1 MIDALALN
9 EAALRTGFFAGIFTM
24 MAGWEALAP
33 LRQRGVSRTL
43 RWSNNLALVALD
55 SVIVRLVFPVTAV
68 SSAALAAERDWGLL
82 NLLDL
87 PFWPALIVSLL
98 LLDLAIYL
106 QHRLFHAVPLLWRL
120 HRVHHADTEFDV
132 TTALRF
138 HPLEMLVSMAIKLA
152 AIAVVGAPAQ
162 AVLVFEVILNGA
174 AMFNHANV
182 ALPPKVERVLRLVF
196 VTPDMHRIHHS
207 AQIEEMNRNFGFNLA
222 WWDRLL
228 GSYCPRAQQDQQ
240 AMPIGLDE
248 FRTRRDLWLDR
259 MLLQPLRRPQKCELP
274 GASS

>member
-1 MIDALALN
+1 MIEALALN
-9 EAALRTGFFAGIFTM
+9 EAALRTGFFVGIFAL

-55 SVIVRLVFPVTAV
+55 SVIVRLIFPVTAV
-68 SSAALAAERDWGLL
+68 SFAALAAERDWGLL
-82 NLLDL
+82 NLLGL

-98 LLDLAIYL
+98 LLDLIIYL

-152 AIAVVGAPAQ
+152 AIAVIGAPAE
-162 AVLVFEVILNGA
+162 AVLVFEVVLNGA

-182 ALPPKVERVLRLVF
+182 ALPPKVERMLRLVF

-207 AQIEEMNRNFGFNLA
+207 TQIEEMNRNFGFNLA

-228 GSYCPRAQQDQQ
+228 GSYCPRAQQDQHT
-240 AMPIGLDE
+240 MPIGLDQ

-259 MLLQPLRRPQKCELP
+259 MLLQPLRRKP
-274 GASS
+274 

>member
-1 MIDALALN
+1 MIDALPLS
-9 EAALRTGFFAGIFTM
+9 EAAVRTAFFVGIFAA
-24 MAGWEALAP
+24 MAAWEALAP
-33 LRQRGVSRTL
+33 LRQQTAPRTL

-55 SVIVRLVFPVTAV
+55 SVVVRLAFPLTAV
-68 SSAALAAERDWGLL
+68 GFAALASDRGWGLL
-82 NLLDL
+82 NAPDL
-87 PFWPALIVSLL
+87 PFWPALILALL
-98 LLDLAIYL
+98 LLDLIIYL

-152 AIAVVGAPAQ
+152 AIAALGPPAL
-162 AVLVFEVILNGA
+162 AVLVFEIVLNGA

-182 ALPPKVERVLRLVF
+182 ALPAPLDRGLRLFV

-207 AQIEEMNRNFGFNLA
+207 TRPDEMNRNFGFNLP

-228 GSYCPRAQQDQQ
+228 GSYCPSPKQDQRD
-240 AMPIGLDE
+240 MSIGLDQ
-248 FRTRRDLWLDR
+248 FRERRDLWLDR
-259 MLLQPLRRPQKCELP
+259 MLLQPLRGKP
-274 GASS
+274 

>member
-1 MIDALALN
+1 MIELG
-9 EAALRTGFFAGIFTM
+9 EAALRAGFFAGIFAV

-33 LRQRGVSRTL
+33 LREQAASRAL
-43 RWSNNLALVALD
+43 RWSNNLGLLVVGNLF
-55 SVIVRLVFPVTAV
+55 VRLVFPLTAV
-68 SSAALAAERDWGLL
+68 SFAALAAERGWGLF

-87 PFWPALIVSLL
+87 PFWAAFALSLL
-98 LLDLAIYL
+98 LLDLIIYL

-138 HPLEMLVSMAIKLA
+138 HPLEILVSMAIKLA
-152 AIAVVGAPAQ
+152 AIAALGPPAL
-162 AVLVFEVILNGA
+162 AVLVFEIVLNGA

-182 ALPPKVERVLRLVF
+182 TLPPRVERVLRLFV

-207 AQIEEMNRNFGFNLA
+207 TRSEEMNRNFGFNLP

-228 GSYCPRAQQDQQ
+228 GSYCPSARLDQGT
-240 AMPIGLDE
+240 MPIGLDQ
-248 FRTRRDLWLDR
+248 FRGHRELWLDR
-259 MLLQPLRRPQKCELP
+259 MLLQPLRDR
-274 GASS
+274 S

>member
-1 MIDALALN
+1 MS
-9 EAALRTGFFAGIFTM
+9 EAVVRTGFFVGIFAL
-24 MAGWEALAP
+24 MAVWEVLAP
-33 LRQRGVSRTL
+33 LRQQAAPRSL
-43 RWSNNLALVALD
+43 RWSNNLALVMLD
-55 SVIVRLVFPVTAV
+55 SVIVRLVFPLTAV
-68 SSAALAAERDWGLL
+68 SFAALAAERGWGLL

-87 PFWPALIVSLL
+87 PLWPALILALL
-98 LLDLAIYL
+98 LLDLIIYL

-152 AIAVVGAPAQ
+152 AIALLGAPAL
-162 AVLVFEVILNGA
+162 AVLVFEIVLNGA

-182 ALPPKVERVLRLVF
+182 ALPARLERVLRLFV

-207 AQIEEMNRNFGFNLA
+207 TRPEEHNRNFGFNLP

-228 GSYCPRAQQDQQ
+228 GSYCPRPQLDQRD
-240 AMPIGLDE
+240 MPIGQDQ

-259 MLLQPLRRPQKCELP
+259 LLLQPLRDQR
-274 GASS
+274 

>member
-9 EAALRTGFFAGIFTM
+9 EAVLRIGFFVGIFVL
-24 MAGWEALAP
+24 MASWEALAP
-33 LRQRGVSRTL
+33 MRQRDISLGL

-68 SSAALAAERDWGLL
+68 SFAALAAERDWGLI
-82 NLLDL
+82 NLLGL

-98 LLDLAIYL
+98 LLDLIIYL
-106 QHRLFHAVPLLWRL
+106 QHRLFHTMPMLWRL

-138 HPLEMLVSMAIKLA
+138 HPLEMLLSMGIKLA
-152 AIAVVGAPAQ
+152 AIAALGAPAQ
-162 AVLVFEVILNGA
+162 AVLVFEVVLNGA

-182 ALPPKVERVLRLVF
+182 AMPPKVERMLRLVV

-207 AQIEEMNRNFGFNLA
+207 TQTEEMNRNFGFNLA

-228 GSYCPRAQQDQQ
+228 GSYCPKPQQDQR
-240 AMPIGLDE
+240 AMPIGLDQ

-259 MLLQPLRRPQKCELP
+259 MLLQPFRGKP
-274 GASS
+274 

>member
-1 MIDALALN
+1 MFDALWLN
-9 EAALRTGFFAGIFTM
+9 EAALRTGFFAAIFAL
-24 MAGWEALAP
+24 MAGWEAPAP
-33 LRQRGVSRTL
+33 LRQQAASRAL

-68 SSAALAAERDWGLL
+68 SFAALAAERGWGLF

-87 PFWPALIVSLL
+87 PLWSVLILSLL
-98 LLDLAIYL
+98 LLDLIIYL

-138 HPLEMLVSMAIKLA
+138 HPLEILVSMGIKLA
-152 AIAVVGAPAQ
+152 AIAALGAPAQ
-162 AVLVFEVILNGA
+162 AVLIFEIVLNGA
-174 AMFNHANV
+174 AMFNHANI
-182 ALPPKVERVLRLVF
+182 ALPARIERILRLIV

-207 AQIEEMNRNFGFNLA
+207 TRVEEMNRNFGFNLP

-228 GSYCPRAQQDQQ
+228 GSYCPRPQQDQRY
-240 AMPIGLDE
+240 MPIGQNQ
-248 FRTRRDLWLDR
+248 FRTRRELWLDR
-259 MLLQPLRRPQKCELP
+259 MLLQPLRGKP
-274 GASS
+274 

>member
-1 MIDALALN
+1 MTDILPLS
-9 EAALRTGFFAGIFTM
+9 EAALRAGFFLGIFAA

-33 LRQRGVSRTL
+33 LRQQAVPRAL
-43 RWSNNLALVALD
+43 RWGNNLALVALD

-68 SSAALAAERDWGLL
+68 SFAALASERDWGLL
-82 NLLDL
+82 GALDL
-87 PFWPALIVSLL
+87 PFWPALILALL
-98 LLDLAIYL
+98 LLDLIIYF

-138 HPLEMLVSMAIKLA
+138 HPVEMLVSMAIKLA
-152 AIAVVGAPAQ
+152 AIAALGVPAL
-162 AVLVFEVILNGA
+162 AVLIFEIVLNGA

-182 ALPPKVERVLRLVF
+182 ALPARAERVLRLFV

-207 AQIEEMNRNFGFNLA
+207 TRREEMNCNFGFNLP

-228 GSYCPRAQQDQQ
+228 GSYCPRAQCDQRE
-240 AMPIGLDE
+240 MLIGLDQL
-248 FRTRRDLWLDR
+248 RARRELWLVP
-259 MLLQPLRRPQKCELP
+259 MLLQPLRDEL
-274 GASS
+274 

>member
-9 EAALRTGFFAGIFTM
+9 EAVLRIGFFVGIFVL
-24 MAGWEALAP
+24 MASWEALAP
-33 LRQRGVSRTL
+33 MRQRDISLGL

-68 SSAALAAERDWGLL
+68 SFAALAAERDWGLI
-82 NLLDL
+82 NLLGL

-98 LLDLAIYL
+98 LLDLIIYL
-106 QHRLFHAVPLLWRL
+106 QHRLFHTMPMLWRL

-138 HPLEMLVSMAIKLA
+138 HPLEMLLSMGIKLA
-152 AIAVVGAPAQ
+152 AIAALGAPAQ
-162 AVLVFEVILNGA
+162 AVLVFEVVLNGA

-182 ALPPKVERVLRLVF
+182 AMPPKVERMLRLVV

-207 AQIEEMNRNFGFNLA
+207 TQTEEMNRNFGFNLA

-228 GSYCPRAQQDQQ
+228 GSYCPRPKQDQR
-240 AMPIGLDE
+240 AMPIGLDQ

-259 MLLQPLRRPQKCELP
+259 ILLQPLRGKP
-274 GASS
+274 

>member
-9 EAALRTGFFAGIFTM
+9 ETTLRTGFFVGIFAL

-33 LRQRGVSRTL
+33 LRERGVSRSL

-68 SSAALAAERDWGLL
+68 SFAALAAERDWGLI

-98 LLDLAIYL
+98 LLDLIIYL

-152 AIAVVGAPAQ
+152 AIAVIGAPAQ
-162 AVLVFEVILNGA
+162 AVLVFEVVLNGA

-182 ALPPKVERVLRLVF
+182 ALPPKVERMLRLVF

-207 AQIEEMNRNFGFNLA
+207 TKFEEMNRNFGFNLA

-228 GSYCPRAQQDQQ
+228 GSYCPRAQQDQHT
-240 AMPIGLDE
+240 MPIGLDQ
-248 FRTRRDLWLDR
+248 FRTGRDLWLDR
-259 MLLQPLRRPQKCELP
+259 MLLQPLRRKP
-274 GASS
+274 

>member
-9 EAALRTGFFAGIFTM
+9 EAVLRIGFFVGIFAL
-24 MAGWEALAP
+24 MASWEALAP
-33 LRQRGVSRTL
+33 MRQRGISRGL

-68 SSAALAAERDWGLL
+68 NFAALAAEREWGLI
-82 NLLDL
+82 NLLGL

-98 LLDLAIYL
+98 LLDLIIYL
-106 QHRLFHAVPLLWRL
+106 QHRLFHTVPLLWRL

-138 HPLEMLVSMAIKLA
+138 HPLEMLVSMGLKLA
-152 AIAVVGAPAQ
+152 AIAALGAPAQ
-162 AVLVFEVILNGA
+162 AVLVFEVVLNGA

-182 ALPPKVERVLRLVF
+182 ALPPKVERMLRLVF

-207 AQIEEMNRNFGFNLA
+207 TRTEEMNRNFGFNLA

-228 GSYCPRAQQDQQ
+228 GSYCPRPQQDPR
-240 AMPIGLDE
+240 AMPIGLDQ
-248 FRTRRDLWLDR
+248 FRTQRDLWLDW
-259 MLLQPLRRPQKCELP
+259 MLLQPLRDKP
-274 GASS
+274 